1 MSEDDAQVTFQVH
14 GGFEQPRE
22 MRTVVPKKVALMV
35 EEMLRRFSVPEP
47 APHSQKE
54 FYGDELS

>member
-1 MSEDDAQVTFQVH
+1 
-14 GGFEQPRE
+14 

-47 APHSQKE
+47 APHSREE